1 MGAERV
7 RDRHV
12 KLITNKTTTT
22 NTKDNNRKTPT
33 FVRFDVFDFS
43 LIIIQFCLR
52 MYLVMVRGVIVQNV
66 ESQHILN

>member
-22 NTKDNNRKTPT
+22 NTKDNNTKTRT
-33 FVRFDVFDFS
+33 FARFDVFDFS
-43 LIIIQFCLR
+43 LIII
-52 MYLVMVRGVIVQNV
+52 
-66 ESQHILN
+66 SAS

>member
-1 MGAERV
+1 MVRGVFVGAERV

-22 NTKDNNRKTPT
+22 NTKDNNSKTRT

-52 MYLVMVRGVIVQNV
+52 IYLVMVRGVFVQND
-66 ESQHILN
+66 